1 MPVKERTKIK
11 ENKYIILLFSW
22 MFFNDSLKTKKM
34 IKNMF
39 STYYGISVF
48 EHNLYDKRTSRDN
61 IAKKITNMITKS
73 TLGC

>member
-1 MPVKERTKIK
+1 
-11 ENKYIILLFSW
+11 
-22 MFFNDSLKTKKM
+22 MFFNDSLKTKKI

-48 EHNLYDKRTSRDN
+48 EHNLYDKPTPRDN
-61 IAKKITNMITKS
+61 IAKKITNIITKS